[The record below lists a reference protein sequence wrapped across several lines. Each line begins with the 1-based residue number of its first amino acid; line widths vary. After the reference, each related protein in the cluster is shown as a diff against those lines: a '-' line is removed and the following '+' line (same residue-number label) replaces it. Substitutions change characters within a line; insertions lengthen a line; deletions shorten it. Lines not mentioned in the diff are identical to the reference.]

1 MYRIVLVNDSIVKL
15 NVKRRIGLSGSVI
28 YDSKNIVNNGN
39 NSNFSPFN
47 GNTVDVSTSLSNAI
61 KSNFIKIIYD
71 NIVVVGLI
79 TDFIYVNNNNTSIVY
94 DIDAFTTSIETK
106 KLNGGFLTSL
116 YGLCDRVNMTYPYE
130 SVVNQLPEPVSG
142 SDKSLLNR
150 VITKKINDG
159 VNSFLG
165 VTQNGGAP
173 FENGYGFIVTL
184 SLFASGC
191 IRANGGLVT
200 AFGLDNAIPPSP
212 NTVKKVDSFN
222 FDGNVVYSW
231 YGSPLTG
238 LPICFSSP
246 SKLSKFLEGILSNIG
261 CEIELPPSGLGDLTS
276 ITKWADIKKSYFT
289 SYGSGSSDKTE
300 PLKQTKLISTED
312 IFDVKLVPLKMLKAS
327 LKNEIKTEFI
337 ELGINLSNFN
347 PLKDEK
353 ITVLPDGTIVNDFSK
368 SKAMTYPYYYFKI
381 LSAEGQEILINTEV
395 KNANDYG
402 YKQDFRLKVVYRFVG
417 GENPK
422 MLIGILDKDDTTS
435 PLSPSSGIEWH
446 IIYTFP
452 SISWS
457 TSINSTENNNRVN
470 INYDRTSLIQS
481 AIVDMRKE
489 KPFEFGRRGGNMD
502 RRDQSSSDS
511 RKTMIG
517 NYVGGFAGYGRSSG
531 SKYPLDTEISTNNI
545 SSSHSITSSPTFVKG
560 DTYGDSLLLPPC
572 TVFRCGYTDSD
583 LYALCRYFDSYG
595 QSAQQ
600 MLNPLNN
607 SPTLFSG
614 FANVSTF
621 NNRTFYQFHY
631 IDFIGSAPLP
641 IKLEVENL
649 FKQGVYLI

>member
-150 VITKKINDG
+150 DITKKINDA
-159 VNSFLG
+159 VNGFLG
-165 VTQNGGAP
+165 VTQNGGVP

-200 AFGLDNAIPPSP
+200 AFGLDNAISPPP
-212 NTVKKVDSFN
+212 NTVKKVDDFN

-238 LPICFSSP
+238 LPVCFSSP
-246 SKLSKFLEGILSNIG
+246 SKLSRFLEGIFSNVG
-261 CEIELPPSGLGDLTS
+261 CEIELPPSGLGDLTN

-289 SYGSGSSDKTE
+289 SYGSGDSDKTE
-300 PLKQTKLISTED
+300 PLKQTKMISTED
-312 IFDVKLVPLKMLKAS
+312 IFDIKLVPLKMLKAS

-337 ELGINLSNFN
+337 NLGINLSNFN

-368 SKAMTYPYYYFKI
+368 SKAMTYPYYYFK
-381 LSAEGQEILINTEV
+381 LLTAEGQEILINTEV

-402 YKQDFRLKVVYRFVG
+402 YEQDFRLKLVYRFVG

-422 MLIGILDKDDTTS
+422 MLIGVLDKDDTTT

-470 INYDRTSLIQS
+470 MNYDRTSLIQT

>member
-39 NSNFSPFN
+39 NSNFSPFI

-191 IRANGGLVT
+191 IRANGGDVT
-200 AFGLDNAIPPSP
+200 AFGLDNAILPSP

-222 FDGNVVYSW
+222 FDGGVVYSW

-246 SKLSKFLEGILSNIG
+246 SKLSRFLEGILSNIG
-261 CEIELPPSGLGDLTS
+261 CEIELPPSGLGDLTN
-276 ITKWADIKKSYFT
+276 ITKWADIKSSYFT
-289 SYGSGSSDKTE
+289 SYGSGGSDKTE

-312 IFDVKLVPLKMLKAS
+312 IFDVKLIPLKMLKAS

-353 ITVLPDGTIVNDFSK
+353 ITVLPDGAIVNDFSK
-368 SKAMTYPYYYFKI
+368 SKAMTYPYYYFKM
-381 LSAEGQEILINTEV
+381 LTAEGQEILINTEV

-470 INYDRTSLIQS
+470 MNYDRTSLIQS

-502 RRDQSSSDS
+502 RRDQSSKDV
-511 RKTMIG
+511 RKTMLG
-517 NYVGGFAGYGRSSG
+517 NYVGGAIGYGRSTG

-607 SPTLFSG
+607 SPELFSG

-631 IDFIGSAPLP
+631 IDFVGTAPLP